1 MRRSRSSRSC
11 PTRSGPRAGSAR
23 PADSATMG
31 WATMGWAT
39 MGSATM
45 VSRAQEAD
53 VPLFRRG
60 RGDALDED
68 LVEGSDDAARAAD
81 HAADD
86 RAAGDRP
93 ADDEAGLPT
102 EPGRPAPPG
111 RPAGPWDADDVDEDG
126 VERLDLGALLVP
138 VPDGCEVRVDVQD
151 EQGVA
156 ATVVDGRSALQIHG
170 FAAPRSEGIWDEV
183 RQEIADSLRQGGGS
197 ADESDGPF
205 GRELRARIPT
215 AEPGPGQMQGQ
226 QLQPARFI
234 GVDGP
239 RWFLRG
245 LMTGAGST
253 DPNQA
258 RTLEE
263 VFRGVVVVRGGEA
276 MAPRDL
282 LPLRLPREALAQM
295 AAEQEDQEPAKPTLD
310 MLERGPE
317 ITETR

>member
-1 MRRSRSSRSC
+1 
-11 PTRSGPRAGSAR
+11 
-23 PADSATMG
+23 
-31 WATMGWAT
+31 
-39 MGSATM
+39 M

-60 RGDALDED
+60 RGDDLDED
-68 LVEGSDDAARAAD
+68 IVEGSDDDVQALD
-81 HAADD
+81 GAADD
-86 RAAGDRP
+86 RG
-93 ADDEAGLPT
+93 ADDDA
-102 EPGRPAPPG
+102 GRPTPPG
-111 RPAGPWDADDVDEDG
+111 RPSGPWDADDVDEDG

-151 EQGVA
+151 EQGGA
-156 ATVVDGRSALQIHG
+156 GTVVDGRSALQIHG

-215 AEPGPGQMQGQ
+215 AEPGPGPRQMQGQ

-258 RTLEE
+258 RTLED

-282 LPLRLPREALAQM
+282 LPLRLPREALQHM
-295 AAEQEDQEPAKPTLD
+295 AAQQEEQEPAKPTLD